1 MATSGAKNAA
11 LHASGHWRPLKQ
23 ALSEMT
29 FRYEE
34 IGQRLKAYRLG
45 SGLSAD
51 DLAKRIGISRTA
63 LYRFEQGELA
73 KIDTLE
79 RLAELLGVS
88 IPTLLGVGIEYIPS
102 AVSYFERMRQIEETA
117 DQIVSLSGPISF
129 LLASDDFQG
138 TLEEVLLEN
147 ITSGVANPDRARTDI
162 AQIMQI
168 LQERKDIYRRRRPA
182 VVNLMSAFEIERFL
196 DHGFVGRRGLPEDV
210 LVKRR
215 ELARAQIAHFVT
227 LIEEQP
233 IGVQIGIVQDTL
245 PHLGFQLFRQ
255 PDRKLLVMSP
265 FRLGGEPNV
274 RVGVAM
280 ITSAPDAIGL
290 HEEAVNEMWNR
301 SLKGQAAANCLRA
314 LLPNESRAVEAGG
327 TVRSANAG
335 AKRKARNL
343 SR

>member
-1 MATSGAKNAA
+1 MA
-11 LHASGHWRPLKQ
+11 
-23 ALSEMT
+23 

-51 DLAKRIGISRTA
+51 ELARKIGISRTA

-129 LLASDDFQG
+129 LLGSDDFQN

-147 ITSGVANPDRARTDI
+147 ITSAVANPDRARADI
-162 AQIMQI
+162 ATIMEI
-168 LQERKDIYRRRRPA
+168 LRARKEIYRRRRPA
-182 VVNLMSAFEIERFL
+182 VVNLMSAFEIARFL
-196 DHGFVGRRGLPEDV
+196 DHGLVGRRGLPEETSA
-210 LVKRR
+210 KRR
-215 ELARAQIAHFVT
+215 ELARAQIEHFVG

-280 ITSAPDAIGL
+280 ITSAPDAVAL
-290 HEEAVNEMWNR
+290 HEAAVNEMWNR
-301 SLKGQAAANCLRA
+301 SLKGPAAANCLRRMLA
-314 LLPNESRAVEAGG
+314 NETEPQDGGAVARFAAASV
-327 TVRSANAG
+327 VR
-335 AKRKARNL
+335 RVRT
-343 SR
+343 